1 MAASSDVLAE
11 TAGIPELLAGISSV
25 VAEADLGTSLA
36 VDQKLVVASLAV
48 ETSKVAAASELARGL
63 AAGLLGRLSRLC
75 G

>member
-48 ETSKVAAASELARGL
+48 ETSEVAAASELARGL